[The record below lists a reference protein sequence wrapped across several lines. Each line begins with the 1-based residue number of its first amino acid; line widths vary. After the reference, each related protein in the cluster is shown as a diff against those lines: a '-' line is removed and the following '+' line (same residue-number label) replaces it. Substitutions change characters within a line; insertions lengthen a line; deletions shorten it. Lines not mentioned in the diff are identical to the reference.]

1 MSRDN
6 LEEKGVLVDFLKIY
20 FGFMSIALRK
30 KSRNFSRFLKTTL
43 FNGHRFSHREIVYI
57 YFNCQQSNF
66 RANYNDSESGL
77 LFKSH
82 YI

>member
-30 KSRNFSRFLKTTL
+30 KSRNFSRFLKGFLSQKTLITT
-43 FNGHRFSHREIVYI
+43 S
-57 YFNCQQSNF
+57 YFE
-66 RANYNDSESGL
+66 ND
-77 LFKSH
+77 
-82 YI
+82 II